1 MTAGKPP
8 ANVANAANA
17 KPSKW
22 TPEKV
27 EQVRRLTAAGHTS
40 RQIGAMMGSTR
51 NAIVSVWRR
60 FGIEPVMKRNT
71 WDEAAIT
78 RVVQLL
84 DERWAYTE
92 IAAEFGVTLGTIGN
106 VVTRHGLRPRKPK
119 PGRFAIK
126 APDFDADAVFD
137 RSPFKPMFAE
147 GFAGQAGK
155 LAMADLEDHHC
166 RFPVDQPDGTVKFCA
181 DTQQHGSPYCP
192 AHHER
197 CCGGP
202 AITFKKRA

>member
-8 ANVANAANA
+8 A
-17 KPSKW
+17 KSTPSKW
-22 TPEKV
+22 TPEKI
-27 EQVRRLTAAGHTS
+27 EQVRRLTADGYTS
-40 RQIGAMMGSTR
+40 RQIGAIMNSTR

-60 FGIEPVMKRNT
+60 FGIEPVIRRNT
-71 WDEAAIT
+71 WDEAAIA

-84 DERWAYTE
+84 DERLSYAE

-106 VVTRHGLRPRKPK
+106 VVTRHGLRQRKPK

-126 APDFDADAVFD
+126 APDLDADAVFD

-147 GFAGQAGK
+147 GFQGQTGR
-155 LAMADLEDHHC
+155 LTMADLDDGHC
-166 RFPVDQPDGTVKFCA
+166 RFPIDQPDGTVRFCA
-181 DTQQHGSPYCP
+181 GAQQRGSPYCP
-192 AHHER
+192 AHHAR
-197 CCGGP
+197 CCSGP

>member
-1 MTAGKPP
+1 MTTEKPP
-8 ANVANAANA
+8 AKATSTANA

-27 EQVRRLTAAGHTS
+27 EQVRQLTADGHTS

-60 FGIEPVMKRNT
+60 FAIVPVRKRNT
-71 WDEAAIT
+71 WDEAAIA

-84 DERWAYTE
+84 DERRTYAE
-92 IAAEFGVTLGTIGN
+92 IAAEFGVTLATIAN
-106 VVTRHGLRPRKPK
+106 VVTQHGLRPRKAK

-137 RSPFKPMFAE
+137 KSPFKPMFAE
-147 GFAGQAGK
+147 GFAGQSGK
-155 LAMADLEDHHC
+155 LAMADLEDGHC
-166 RFPVDQPDGTVKFCA
+166 RFPIDQPDGTVKFCA
-181 DTQQHGSPYCP
+181 EPQQRGSSYCP
-192 AHHER
+192 SHHAR
-197 CCGGP
+197 CSDGP